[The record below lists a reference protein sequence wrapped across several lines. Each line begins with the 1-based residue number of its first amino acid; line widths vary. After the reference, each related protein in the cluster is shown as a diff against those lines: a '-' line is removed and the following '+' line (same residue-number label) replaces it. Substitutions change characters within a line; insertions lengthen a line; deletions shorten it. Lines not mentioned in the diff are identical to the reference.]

1 MAGISVKR
9 VGSLFNSNIF
19 ARLSTGCWNH
29 RFYSSQSQ
37 SQEVQAPEDELHVNY
52 LEGERKGIVVFSL
65 RRFRYKNAM
74 GRNLIKLFTEGM
86 QRVKFDNSIRCVIM
100 RSEVPGVFCA
110 GADLKERATMSN
122 EEVAAFLH
130 KLRQSVSDLAA
141 LPMPTIAAIDGF
153 ALGGGL
159 EMALA
164 CDMRVASSN
173 AKIGLVET
181 ALAII
186 PGGGGTQRLPRTIGV
201 AKAKELIFTS
211 RALDGEEAERWG
223 VVNHS
228 VPQNAQGTAAYDRAL
243 ELAEEILPQGP
254 IALRMAK
261 LAINQGSE
269 VDLASGLKYEEAYY
283 AQVIPTKDRTEG
295 LMAFKEKRKPNY
307 KGH

>member
-1 MAGISVKR
+1 MAGAVKR
-9 VGSLFNSNIF
+9 AGTVFNSSFF
-19 ARLSTGCWNH
+19 ARWMSGCRH
-29 RFYSSQSQ
+29 QRQYSAESSQ
-37 SQEVQAPEDELHVNY
+37 SQEVQAPEDELHVNF
-52 LEGERKGIVVFSL
+52 LEGERKGIVVFSM

-74 GRNLIKLFTEGM
+74 GKNMIQLFLDGM
-86 QRVKFDNSIRCVIM
+86 QRVKFDTSIRCIIM

-110 GADLKERATMSN
+110 GADLKERAKMGN
-122 EEVAAFLH
+122 EEVSAFVQ
-130 KLRQSVSDLAA
+130 KLRYSVNELAA
-141 LPMPTIAAIDGF
+141 LPMPTIAAIDGA

-164 CDMRVASSN
+164 CDMRIASSN

-186 PGGGGTQRLPRTIGV
+186 PGGGGTQRLPRAIGV
-201 AKAKELIFTS
+201 PKAKELIFTS
-211 RALDGEEAERWG
+211 RVLDGEQAQQMG
-223 VVNHS
+223 VVNHA
-228 VPQNAQGTAAYDRAL
+228 VQQNKQGSAAYERAL

-269 VDLASGLKYEEAYY
+269 VDLSSGMKYEEAYY
-283 AQVIPTKDRTEG
+283 AQVIPTKDRIEG
-295 LMAFKEKRKPNY
+295 LTAFREKRKPNY